1 MIARYEMCRPLLT
14 RGSRDSGEGL
24 GLRTEAPTAAARLN
38 MILNCT
44 SREYHGGGIAPAC
57 DLSDIIT
64 KMAHSGL
71 VLILESDTEN
81 LERTQERT
89 RKLSQG

>member
-1 MIARYEMCRPLLT
+1 MCRRLLT
-14 RGSRDSGEGL
+14 RKSRDSGEGL
-24 GLRTEAPTAAARLN
+24 GLRTETPTAAARLN
-38 MILNCT
+38 MILKCT
-44 SREYHGGGIAPAC
+44 NREYHGGGITPAC
-57 DLSDIIT
+57 DFSDIIT

-71 VLILESDTEN
+71 VLTLESDAEN